1 MSSGLVHAPA
11 VTREVVVGRQPIV
24 DAAGTLVGYELL
36 YRSTGTVPT
45 ALTGEEM
52 TADVLLSALAIGMD
66 HLVGDNLVFCN
77 ADRGVLT
84 GATPVA
90 LNPQR
95 TVIELLETVTV
106 DDEVIAG
113 CRELV
118 ARGFRLALDEFT
130 WIDHAEE
137 LLDLAW
143 VVKIDVLALTREE
156 VVELV
161 RRCRAYDVLLL
172 AEKVETAEQLSWARK
187 LGFDLFQGYVIDR
200 PAHVRGRA
208 VPASA
213 TAHLQLAVEVLVD
226 ELDLEQIEKVL
237 QREPGLVVQLLQM
250 AGRGGRHGLRR
261 EVRTIRE
268 ALVLLGSV
276 RVRQW
281 IALTL
286 LQQHRSP
293 GTEAVFTALVRA
305 KACEL
310 LAARSPALLPDAAF
324 TAGLV
329 SALDVVLGVEAAALA
344 AELDLDPVLKQVAFE
359 RTGEAGALVS
369 RVAAYQD
376 ALLLGG
382 ACLDDPVLSEVLA
395 AAVAWAAPQ
404 LSALDPAAPSA
415 R

>member
-1 MSSGLVHAPA
+1 MSSGVVQAPA

-24 DAAGTLVGYELL
+24 DAGGALVGYELL
-36 YRSTGTVPT
+36 YRSTGAVPT
-45 ALTGEEM
+45 QLTGEQM
-52 TADVLLSALAIGMD
+52 TADVLLSALTIGVD
-66 HLVGDNLVFCN
+66 HLVGDHLVFCN

-90 LNPQR
+90 LAPHR

-106 DDEVIAG
+106 DAEVIAG

-118 ARGFRLALDEFT
+118 ARGFQLALDDFVWVE
-130 WIDHAEE
+130 HAEE

-143 VVKIDVLALTREE
+143 VVKIDVLALSREE

-161 RRCRAYDVLLL
+161 RRCRAHDVLLL
-172 AEKVETAEQLSWARK
+172 AEKVETAEQLSWARE

-208 VPASA
+208 IPASA
-213 TAHLQLAVEVLVD
+213 TAHLQLAVQVLVD
-226 ELDLEQIEKVL
+226 ELDFTEIEIVL

-250 AGRGGRHGLRR
+250 AARGGRHGLKR
-261 EVRTIRE
+261 EVRSIRE

-281 IALTL
+281 ISLTL

-293 GTEAVFTALVRA
+293 GTESVFTALVRA

-310 LAARSPALLPDAAF
+310 LAARSGDVPPDAAF

-329 SALDVVLGVEAAALA
+329 SALDVVLGVDAAELA
-344 AELDLDPVLKQVAFE
+344 ADLDLDPALKQAAFA
-359 RTGEAGALVS
+359 RAGEAGTLVAQ
-369 RVAAYQD
+369 VAAFQD
-376 ALLLGG
+376 ALLLGDLR
-382 ACLDDPVLSEVLA
+382 LDDPVLSEVVS

-404 LSALDPAAPSA
+404 LSALDPAAPTP